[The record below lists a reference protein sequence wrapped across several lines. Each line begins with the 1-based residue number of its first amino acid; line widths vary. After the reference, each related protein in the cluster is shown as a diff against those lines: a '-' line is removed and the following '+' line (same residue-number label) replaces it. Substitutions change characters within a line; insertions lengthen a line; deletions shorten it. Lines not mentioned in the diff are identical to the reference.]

1 MLTSGILWRGFA
13 TVSAGM
19 RRRVFRLKS
28 NNSIHKLA
36 FQLKCGQLPK
46 YFMSAAQILHDG
58 PRGAERLVDVI
69 LTLKGREV
77 ELKPASFTWLRGSS
91 SELYLHTRL
100 AD

>member
-1 MLTSGILWRGFA
+1 
-13 TVSAGM
+13 M